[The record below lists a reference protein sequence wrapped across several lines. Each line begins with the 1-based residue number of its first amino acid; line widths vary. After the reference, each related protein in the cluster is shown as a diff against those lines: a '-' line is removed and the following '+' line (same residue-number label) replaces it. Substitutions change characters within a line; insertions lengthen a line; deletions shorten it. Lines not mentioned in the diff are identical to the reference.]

1 MKCVVTGGGGF
12 VGSALCSALVREGH
26 SVVAIGRREA
36 PALKALGVQTVQHD
50 LATAPEALA
59 TICDR
64 AAVVFHTA
72 AHVAMWGRYE
82 EFFRGN
88 ILATRHCIAACR
100 AARVPVLIY
109 TSSPAVIADGSHLRG
124 VDETYPYPRRYN
136 AHYPA
141 TKAVA
146 EREVLQANGS
156 GLTTA
161 ALRPHLIFGPGDTNL
176 VPTIL
181 KRAKAG
187 RLVRVGNGTNRV
199 DLTFIDDCVAA
210 HLAAWRTAQNQAE
223 TIGGKA
229 FFISQDDPTLLWQW
243 IDRVLSLHR
252 LPPVSRS
259 LSVGVARGA
268 AFAVEGIWSL
278 LGLRSDPPLTRFL
291 ASEMSIDHF
300 FSIARARSVFG
311 YQPQCSVMEATD
323 RTFTSLR

>member
-1 MKCVVTGGGGF
+1 
-12 VGSALCSALVREGH
+12 
-26 SVVAIGRREA
+26 
-36 PALKALGVQTVQHD
+36 
-50 LATAPEALA
+50 
-59 TICDR
+59 
-64 AAVVFHTA
+64 
-72 AHVAMWGRYE
+72 
-82 EFFRGN
+82 
-88 ILATRHCIAACR
+88 
-100 AARVPVLIY
+100 VPVLIY

-210 HLAAWRTAQNQAE
+210 HLAAWSTAQNQAE

-243 IDRVLSLHR
+243 IDRVLALHR

-268 AFAVEGIWSL
+268 AFAVEGVWSL

-311 YQPQCSVMEATD
+311 YQPQCSVMEATE